1 MASRCF
7 WRSAR
12 CCRARSGVSLSGS
25 FGNGGPIGAAGD
37 SCCGLLPRPDVA
49 PGSPRVNRGTLR
61 REPGPASSG
70 RRRLELWA
78 HLHSGETCLANA
90 VWRRQSSEGW
100 LAQAD
105 YAKAGW
111 RCLLC

>member
-7 WRSAR
+7 WRGAR

-25 FGNGGPIGAAGD
+25 FGARCGGSQD
-37 SCCGLLPRPDVA
+37 
-49 PGSPRVNRGTLR
+49 
-61 REPGPASSG
+61 
-70 RRRLELWA
+70 RRLPGGGGWSCGRIYTPRGVA
-78 HLHSGETCLANA
+78 SGETCLANA

-105 YAKAGW
+105 
-111 RCLLC
+111 